1 MECIIYIRWSTT
13 VQARGSSLERQTE
26 DCRRHAAYKGWNV
39 KDTLCDDGVSA
50 YSGEHVQQA
59 SKLARF
65 LDDAEAGKLPEGIIL
80 LTERLDRLSRQGY
93 DELYFWMK
101 RITAAGVILATVDGD
116 KEYRPGR
123 FALAEVMEIL
133 IKAEVAHDESAKKA
147 SRLAAAW
154 KGKRKRLEN
163 GETFVMTA
171 RAPAWLRVEGSPRR
185 FAVIPERAE
194 IVRRIYEDTAN
205 GVGKATIARD
215 LNREGVATFGR
226 ATGWHSSYVQKIL
239 AGTTVLGEMQAGSK
253 ARGGKRHFV
262 GEPVAGY
269 YPQIVDEGL
278 HARALASMAGRA
290 RRTAG
295 KGRRLVNLLSGLC
308 KCRCGQSMTFR
319 GKGAKRR
326 ASGEIVQEDYLVC
339 DSYQRGRGCDNRT
352 HYNYV
357 ALEVK
362 VLNAVLSVALK
373 DAHFSAPAEVV
384 EIEKLI
390 AKHVRLRDQ
399 TRVRATSAMKLHID
413 TNEAEPKAYW
423 EELSA
428 LANAEDLEIDRLQG
442 RLFAARGAVPP
453 EEHAQRVLE
462 LRRSLE
468 APDEDLRFASRTRVM
483 AALHELVTCIVF
495 SMAEGRPHIEMT
507 NRHDLGSSGKAVRIS
522 WSM

>member
-1 MECIIYIRWSTT
+1 MECIIYIRWSTA

-26 DCRRHAAYKGWNV
+26 DCRRHAEHKGWNV

-154 KGKRKRLEN
+154 KGKRRRLEI

-205 GVGKATIARD
+205 GLGKATIARD

-239 AGTTVLGEMQAGSK
+239 AGTTVLGEMQPGSK
-253 ARGGKRHFV
+253 EKTFCRR
-262 GEPVAGY
+262 
-269 YPQIVDEGL
+269 
-278 HARALASMAGRA
+278 AGRWV
-290 RRTAG
+290 
-295 KGRRLVNLLSGLC
+295 LPSD
-308 KCRCGQSMTFR
+308 R
-319 GKGAKRR
+319 G
-326 ASGEIVQEDYLVC
+326 
-339 DSYQRGRGCDNRT
+339 
-352 HYNYV
+352 
-357 ALEVK
+357 
-362 VLNAVLSVALK
+362 
-373 DAHFSAPAEVV
+373 
-384 EIEKLI
+384 
-390 AKHVRLRDQ
+390 
-399 TRVRATSAMKLHID
+399 
-413 TNEAEPKAYW
+413 
-423 EELSA
+423 
-428 LANAEDLEIDRLQG
+428 
-442 RLFAARGAVPP
+442 
-453 EEHAQRVLE
+453 
-462 LRRSLE
+462 
-468 APDEDLRFASRTRVM
+468 
-483 AALHELVTCIVF
+483 
-495 SMAEGRPHIEMT
+495 
-507 NRHDLGSSGKAVRIS
+507 
-522 WSM
+522 